1 MNYNQTHYNFFIGID
16 VSKQHLDLA
25 LLDLALLDLALL
37 VGGRMITSMRIQKEP
52 KAIRAALQEL
62 VTTHGLV
69 LKQCVFCLE
78 HTGIYSAHLLGLLDE
93 QGLAIW
99 LEHPLQIK
107 YSLGMQRGKND
118 RIDAQRIA
126 QYAYKNR
133 DSVRLWKPT
142 RKLITQLQHLSRLR
156 DRLLSANNSL
166 KVALA
171 EGKPF
176 SEKDT
181 HQLLTKHCRLS
192 LQALQKDLQA
202 VEKQI
207 QHLIDS
213 HEHLSQLFS
222 QLTSMP
228 GMGRVTASELIIS
241 TNEFKDFD
249 SAKKLACYAGVAP
262 FEHSSGK
269 SLRGRT
275 RVNHQANKRL
285 KTLLQLVAMRTV
297 RLKNKFARYY
307 QRKVEEGK
315 NKMLVLN
322 AVRNKLLH
330 TLFALVKHNQKYDEN
345 YAL

>member
-1 MNYNQTHYNFFIGID
+1 MQDNPLHSNQTHYNFFIGID

-25 LLDLALLDLALL
+25 LL
-37 VGGRMITSMRIQKEP
+37 VGGRVINSMRIENQP
-52 KAIRAALQEL
+52 KAIGAALQKL
-62 VTTHGLV
+62 ITSHGV
-69 LKQCVFCLE
+69 VVKQCLFCLE
-78 HTGIYSAHLLGLLDE
+78 HTGIYSNDLVGLLE
-93 QGLAIW
+93 QQELAIW

-118 RIDAQRIA
+118 KIDAQRIA

-133 DSVRLWKPT
+133 ESVRLWKPT
-142 RKLITQLQHLSRLR
+142 RKLLTQLQHLTRLR
-156 DRLLSANNSL
+156 ERLLSANNTL
-166 KVALA
+166 KVALS

-176 SEKDT
+176 SDKDT
-181 HQLLTKHCRLS
+181 HQLLTQLLTKHCPSS
-192 LQALQKDLQA
+192 LAALKKDLQA

-207 QHLIDS
+207 QQLIDS
-213 HEHLSQLFS
+213 DEHLSQLFS
-222 QLTSMP
+222 QLTSVP
-228 GMGRVTASELIIS
+228 GVGPVTASELIIS

-249 SAKKLACYAGVAP
+249 SPKKLACYAGVAP

-269 SLRGRT
+269 SIRGRS
-275 RVNHQANKRL
+275 RVSHQANKRL
-285 KTLLQLVAMRTV
+285 KTLLQMAAMRTV

-307 QRKVEEGK
+307 DRKIEEGK
-315 NKMLVLN
+315 NKMLVCN